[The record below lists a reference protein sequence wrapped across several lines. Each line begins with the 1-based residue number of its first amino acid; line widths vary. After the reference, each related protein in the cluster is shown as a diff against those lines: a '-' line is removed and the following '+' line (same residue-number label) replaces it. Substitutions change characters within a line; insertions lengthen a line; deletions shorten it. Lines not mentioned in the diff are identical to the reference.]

1 MEPLRTL
8 RPDVPVKVIEGAG
21 HLTCIVQPQF
31 KKEIKAG
38 TLKFTDVGD
47 DKGFEI
53 VTALGIDEVPVFIVE
68 LKHGHPSGIKYILD
82 E

>member
-1 MEPLRTL
+1 VTFKESDILQRWVVTTDGCP
-8 RPDVPVKVIEGAG
+8 
-21 HLTCIVQPQF
+21 TCSEIKKDF